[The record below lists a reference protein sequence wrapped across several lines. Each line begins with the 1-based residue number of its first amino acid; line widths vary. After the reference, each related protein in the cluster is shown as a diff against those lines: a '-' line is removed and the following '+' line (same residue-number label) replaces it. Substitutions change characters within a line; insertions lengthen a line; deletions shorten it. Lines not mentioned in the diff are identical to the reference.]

1 MALPKLSTP
10 KYMAKLPSTGK
21 EVEFRPYQVKEEKM
35 LMMAGE
41 SKDDRQIMG
50 AMKELIEACTFGAVN
65 LDKMAMFDVEY
76 LFIKLRSK
84 SVGETTKL
92 GLNCNK
98 CDTKNDLVVSLDD
111 VQVKVNADLNSKIE
125 LADGVGITMKYPNIN
140 DMMDLGGDMDDVDK
154 MMGMVRASID
164 TIYTSEEVFNVK
176 EQSTQEV
183 DDFIDSLTSK
193 QFSDIREYLEEMPA
207 AEINVDY
214 ECTSCGAKNEQVV
227 KGTAN
232 FF

>member
-21 EVEFRPYQVKEEKM
+21 EVEFRPYQVKEEKL

-41 SKDDRQIMG
+41 SNDERQIMG
-50 AMKELIEACTFGAVN
+50 AMKELIEACTFGTVN
-65 LDKMAMFDVEY
+65 VDKMPMFDLEY
-76 LFIKLRSK
+76 LFIKLRAK

-92 GLNCNK
+92 GLNCTK
-98 CDTKNDLVVSLDD
+98 CEAVNDLVVSLDD
-111 VQVKVNADLNSKIE
+111 IHVNVNSDINSKIE
-125 LADGVGITMKYPNIN
+125 LADGVGVTMKYPSIN
-140 DMMDLGGDMDDVDK
+140 DMMDIGGDMSDVDK
-154 MMGMVRASID
+154 MMGMIRASID

-193 QFSDIREYLEEMPA
+193 QFSDIREYLELMPA

-214 ECTSCGAKNEQVV
+214 VCTSCGAKNEQVV